1 MADLVGLQAQ
11 VPDVLG
17 KLGQLLTL
25 KNARAQAQMAE
36 QDAQQRKNIAAY
48 DWSKHTGPDGVI
60 DLASF
65 DQDQEAPII
74 FGDKYIDYR
83 QHVAAANQQG
93 LAAKQTLMGL
103 RSEQRNALASMVG
116 SLRSDPDVAKD
127 TPEGRQKVNEAFIQ
141 YQQLYGTENTLP
153 VLKAYGPLLQNTPK
167 GKMADSLKTI
177 QLSAF
182 DADKQLQ
189 MQQPQYTSKGGA
201 LTNINPVAANSPQD
215 IPLTLP
221 PGYQIVTDANG
232 RQFAVNPQNNTVTPV
247 GTGKQSNPA
256 PSASPSA
263 PTFTQPVPQQ
273 KELEEHVSDVRKSD
287 SDYGLNQ
294 HVNDELLR
302 LSADTSTGPGT
313 SIWHTGTIG
322 KIIGTT
328 GGNAAADYQKIGA
341 YLDRQAALSAKQM
354 GLPDTNAGLA
364 TAASLSGTTEYTPAA
379 LQTKVKL
386 TSALVEGAHQY
397 RKGLDKVIGTGP
409 NQDLS
414 KLQEFRAQWADN
426 FDPMVFRVENAL
438 RRDDKKEL
446 SEIRDEIGSEGMAQL
461 KEKSANLRKLE
472 NGELLK

>member
-1 MADLVGLQAQ
+1 MADLVGLQVQ
-11 VPDVLG
+11 TPDILG

-48 DWSKHTGPDGVI
+48 DWNKHMGPDGVI

-65 DQDQEAPII
+65 DRDPEAPII

-93 LAAKQTLMGL
+93 LQAKQTLMNL

-116 SLRSDPDVAKD
+116 GLRSDPDVAKD
-127 TPEGRQKVNEAFIQ
+127 TPEGRQKVNQAFIQ

-153 VLKAYGPLLQNTPK
+153 VLQAYGPMLQNTPK
-167 GKMADSLKTI
+167 GRLPESLKTI

-182 DADKQLQ
+182 DAESQSQ
-189 MQQPQYTSKGGA
+189 AQQPEYTSTGEK
-201 LTNINPVAANSPQD
+201 LKNINPNVAVGAGED
-215 IPLTLP
+215 IPLTVS
-221 PGYQIVTDANG
+221 PGIIITDPVTKNPFRLTG
-232 RQFAVNPQNNTVTPV
+232 RGNTVVPIETSP
-247 GTGKQSNPA
+247 NA
-256 PSASPSA
+256 PPD
-263 PTFTQPVPQQ
+263 TRFNKRIPQQ
-273 KELEEHVSDVRKSD
+273 EEAEQHISDVRKAD
-287 SDYGLNQ
+287 ADYGLNQ

-302 LSADTSTGPGT
+302 LSADTATGPGT
-313 SIWHTGTIG
+313 SFWHTGTIG

-328 GGNAAADYQKIGA
+328 GSNAAADYQKIGA

-414 KLQEFRAQWADN
+414 KLQQFRSQWADN
-426 FDPMVFRVENAL
+426 FDPMIFRVENAM
-438 RRDDKKEL
+438 RRGDKAEL
-446 SEIRDEIGSEGMAQL
+446 NEIRQEIGPDGMAAL

-472 NGELLK
+472 NGELL